1 MNKLVRLDKTLN
13 IDDLYRICRVLDS
26 DNSGS
31 ISLDEFLDFF
41 SSLQLSENSANIE
54 DDLQDELWP
63 DWLVKEGSLGRAQ
76 TLLA

>member
-1 MNKLVRLDKTLN
+1 MNKLVKLDKTLN
-13 IDDLYRICRVLDS
+13 VDDLYRICRVLDS

-41 SSLQLSENSANIE
+41 SSLQLSENSENIE

-63 DWLVKEGSLGRAQ
+63 DWVVKEGLLGRAQ